1 MNIKYRASLSLL
13 FAWGTALATAEAAMA
28 GDRPDLAQI
37 KVRTDDLDLRTS
49 AGAERM
55 DQRIRCAANHVC
67 DDGFGTRGIEKERC
81 VYQAIEEASV
91 RRNAALA
98 QAQRGQIA
106 ASHTASAGKIRR
118 SVAREDSGDH
128 SLVQR

>member
-49 AGAERM
+49 AGAQRM

-81 VYQAIEEASV
+81 VYQAIEEARV

-98 QAQRGQIA
+98 QAQSGQVA
-106 ASHTASAGKIRR
+106 AVHTASAGEDRR
-118 SVAREDSGDH
+118 SIASEDSGDG
-128 SLVQR
+128 SLVRR